1 MTKRALMIRQMMLAA
16 LVMLLSACSAAPTPT
31 PEPTL
36 DPQVIHT
43 QAAATVYARE
53 TAAVTPTF
61 TPTITATAT
70 REPTITPLPPTPTLG
85 TPLPTATEQIVGDAA
100 QFTGTAPAAGVE
112 IVPNE
117 HYNLEFD
124 LLNVGT
130 TTWTTGYSLVLVGGE
145 AFTNVHVIPLDREV
159 PPGKKGVFILGTFGS
174 EDMNQHWTYWQ
185 LYNAS
190 GIPVPGGRAYFWY
203 QPK

>member
-1 MTKRALMIRQMMLAA
+1 MTKRSMIARQIILAA
-16 LVMLLSACSAAPTPT
+16 LAVLLAACSAAPTPA
-31 PEPTL
+31 PEPTI
-36 DPQVIHT
+36 DPMVIHT
-43 QAAATVYARE
+43 QAAAIVYARQ
-53 TAAVTPTF
+53 TAQVTPTF
-61 TPTITATAT
+61 TPTSTATAT
-70 REPTITPLPPTPTLG
+70 LEPTATPLPPTPTVG
-85 TPLPTATEQIVGDAA
+85 TPQPTATEQIVGDAA
-100 QFTGTAPAAGVE
+100 LFTGTAPAAGVE
-112 IVPNE
+112 IRPNDF
-117 HYNLEFD
+117 YNLEFD

-190 GIPVPGGRAYFWY
+190 GVPVPGGRVYFWY
-203 QPK
+203 QPI